1 MAEKYNDELYHT
13 FNEPDIGNYI
23 KVKILAWAGHIV
35 YMNNDRTLKEIFNTK
50 PEGERNAERQ
60 TVMGE

>member
-23 KVKILAWAGHIV
+23 KVKRLAWACV
-35 YMNNDRTLKEIFNTK
+35 YE
-50 PEGERNAERQ
+50 Q
-60 TVMGE
+60 